1 MITAVATIHTDDIKD
16 PSLAQIVEILT
27 AFNDGEEI
35 HLVPCDDGFEAKLEY
50 YRLSFNHD
58 LEIGGIDVE
67 IEILE
72 DDEN

>member
-1 MITAVATIHTDDIKD
+1 MSAIVTIYLDDLKD
-16 PSLAQIVEILT
+16 PSIAPIVEILT

>member
-1 MITAVATIHTDDIKD
+1 MTTAIATVYTDDVKD
-16 PSLAQIVEILT
+16 ISIAPIMEVLT

-58 LEIGGIDVE
+58 FDVGGVDVE
-67 IEILE
+67 VILE
-72 DDEN
+72 EDEY

>member
-1 MITAVATIHTDDIKD
+1 MTTAIATVYTDDIKD
-16 PSLAQIVEILT
+16 ISVAPIVEVLT

-35 HLVPCDDGFEAKLEY
+35 HLVPLEYGFEAKLEY